1 MSLFDFFSAKDSG
14 ALAPS
19 DAEHNI
25 KYQHFR
31 TLLNHNYDAL
41 HLMAELEQIYF
52 SGRPFDIG
60 TVKKHYASLFQQVLG
75 LATALNEL
83 SAGRYADLPDACR
96 AIDANIAAAL
106 KPRPVSPCSDMIL
119 PLEDVRAD
127 MLPLAG
133 GKAVNLAIMKNAL
146 GLPVPDGFIITAG
159 ATACFLAESGCLEQ
173 TRKELAGVSPEDLAG
188 LEACSAGIRQRI
200 LAASVPP
207 EIANLIYEAY
217 AALEAKTRSG
227 IRIAVRSSAIGEDGS
242 AATFAGQYTTV
253 LNVTRDG
260 LLDAFKEVVASK
272 YSPRAIS
279 YRQMLGLE
287 DEDTPMCVIGLEMV
301 DAQASGVMYTV
312 DPVSLDADHVKI
324 SSLWGLGEQ
333 LVSGD
338 AAADSF
344 LIHKESCTIAERQIA
359 HKAARLI
366 PLAGGGTLLE
376 DISEDQQGHA
386 SLSDETLLKLCA
398 GGVQIEDHYQMT
410 QDIEWAIDANQRL
423 YFLQARPL
431 HLETKAHEPPSE
443 DLSGLENLLSGGVAA
458 SHGVAAG
465 NVYIAKD
472 EQNLSAIPDHAI
484 LVTRT
489 ASPSYAAVMGRIDGL
504 ITDVGSITS
513 HLSSVAREFGIP
525 AIVNAGNAT
534 TTLGTGEVV
543 TLLAESQVAVFRGRV
558 EQLGDRMRP
567 GRKLIINSPLHSK
580 LRAILDH
587 ISPLNLTS
595 VTDPSFSVAGCKT
608 FHDVIRFCHEYS
620 MREMF
625 DIAAEAEG
633 ARASIKLNSHIP
645 LVVYVID
652 LGGGLKGSEK
662 RRNTATPDDIASVPM
677 KALWAGFTHP
687 GVSWKGTVNF
697 DAGGFMTIMA
707 SIATSELGPAPGGD
721 SYVLLSRDYMNFSAK
736 FGYHFATVDALCGSE
751 PNHNYISVQF
761 AGGAGNYFGRSLRIQ
776 FIGNV
781 LEQYGFQVSLQ
792 GDLLEATFNRHDQQA
807 TQAALDQLGRLLA
820 TSRLLDMTLSNQD
833 SVDKLTTAFLGGDY
847 DYLRPRDP
855 DQPKDFYTQL
865 GHWQKRTAGG
875 TTYLFQNGRAWQKPV
890 SGVITGLIGKTIGSS
905 YHEFLDTIGAY
916 YYFPLA
922 IAKNSAM
929 GNGRIQVAVKPDS
942 GNVDRAGGI
951 VFGLRNAANYF
962 VFRINALEDNVI
974 LFEFVNNKRFER
986 KSGYQVINAKTWYA
1000 LQVEIVNRSIRCLVD
1015 NQLMVEFTA
1024 ERNVKGHV
1032 GLWTK
1037 ADSVT
1042 WFGPLSV
1049 ENADGTKTFS
1059 Y

>member
-1 MSLFDFFSAKDSG
+1 MSLLDIFSTKDNDS
-14 ALAPS
+14 LSPS
-19 DAEHNI
+19 DAEHRL

-31 TLLNHNYDAL
+31 TLLNHNHDAL
-41 HLMAELEQIYF
+41 HLMAELEQLYF
-52 SGRPFDIG
+52 SGHPFDAG
-60 TVKKHYASLFQQVLG
+60 TLKRSYASLFEHVLG

-83 SAGRYADLPDACR
+83 SVGRYADLPDVCR
-96 AIDANIAAAL
+96 AIDANMAAAVT
-106 KPRPVSPCSDMIL
+106 PRLASPRADMIL
-119 PLEDVRAD
+119 PLEQVRAD

-133 GKAVNLAIMKNAL
+133 GKAVNLAIMKNELA
-146 GLPVPDGFIITAG
+146 LPVPDGFIITAG
-159 ATACFLAESGCLEQ
+159 AIARFLAESGLREKIQ
-173 TRKELAGVSPEDLAG
+173 EELAQLTPEDLDK
-188 LEACSAGIRQRI
+188 LEASSTTIQQWV
-200 LAASVPP
+200 LAAAVPA
-207 EIANLIYEAY
+207 ELASTIIAAY
-217 AALEAKTRSG
+217 MALESKTRSG
-227 IRIAVRSSAIGEDGS
+227 VRIAVRSSAIGEDDS
-242 AATFAGQYTTV
+242 VATFAGQYATV
-253 LNVTRDG
+253 LNVTRAG
-260 LLDAFKEVVASK
+260 LLEAFKQVVASK

-279 YRQMLGLE
+279 YRQMIGLE

-312 DPVSLDADHVKI
+312 DPATLDHTHVKI

-338 AAADSF
+338 ATADSF
-344 LIHKESCTIAERQIA
+344 LVNKTSGEITERQIA
-359 HKAARLI
+359 NKAARLI
-366 PLAGGGTLLE
+366 SLADGGTLLE
-376 DISEDQQGHA
+376 DIDNDKQTCP
-386 SLSDETLLKLCA
+386 SLLDAAIHELCA
-398 GGVQIEDHYQMT
+398 GGVQIEAHYQMA
-410 QDIEWAIDANQRL
+410 QDIEWAINADNRL

-443 DLSGLENLLSGGVAA
+443 DLSGLENLLSAGVAA

-465 NVYIAKD
+465 NVFVARD
-472 EQNLSAIPDHAI
+472 EKNLSAIPDHAI

-489 ASPSYAAVMGRIDGL
+489 ASPGYAAVMGRIGGL

-525 AIVNAGNAT
+525 AIVDAGNAT
-534 TTLGTGEVV
+534 TILSTGEMV
-543 TLLAESQVAVFRGRV
+543 TLLAEAQVGAYRGRV
-558 EQLGDRMRP
+558 EQLEGRMRP
-567 GRKLIINSPLHSK
+567 GRKLIVNSPLHSK
-580 LRAILDH
+580 LRTMLDH

-595 VTDPSFSVAGCKT
+595 VADPSFSVAGCKT
-608 FHDVIRFCHEYS
+608 FHDVIRFCHENS

-625 DIAAEAEG
+625 GIAAEAEG
-633 ARASIKLNSHIP
+633 AQASIKLDAHIP

-652 LGGGLKGSEK
+652 LGGGLQGSK
-662 RRNTATPDDIASVPM
+662 NRRSTATPNDIASLPM

-687 GVSWKGTVNF
+687 GVTWTGTVNF
-697 DAGGFMTIMA
+697 DAGSFMTIMA

-736 FGYHFATVDALCGSE
+736 FGYHFATIDALCGNE
-751 PNHNYISVQF
+751 PNHNYVSVQF

-781 LEQYGFQVSLQ
+781 LEHLGFQVSLQ
-792 GDLLEATFNRHDQQA
+792 GDLLEASFNRHDQQS
-807 TQAALDQLGRLLA
+807 TQEALDQLGRLLA

-833 SVDKLTTAFLGGDY
+833 SVDKLTAAFQSGDY
-847 DYLRPRDP
+847 DFLRPRNA
-855 DQPKDFYTQL
+855 DQPADFYTQL
-865 GHWQKRTAGG
+865 GHWQTRSAGG
-875 TTYLFQNGRAWQKPV
+875 EKYLFQNGRAWQKPV
-890 SGVITGLIGKTIGSS
+890 SGAITGLIGKTIGSS

-929 GNGRIQVAVKPDS
+929 GNGRILVAVKPDS

-962 VFRINALEDNVI
+962 VFRINALEDNAI
-974 LFEFVNNKRFER
+974 LFEFVNNKRLER
-986 KSGYQVINAKTWYA
+986 KNSYQVINAKTWYS
-1000 LQVEIVNRSIRCLVD
+1000 LQVEIENRSLRCLVD
-1015 NQLMVEFTA
+1015 GQLLIEYTT
-1024 ERNVKGHV
+1024 EKDVKGHV

-1042 WFGPLSV
+1042 WFGPLSI
-1049 ENADGTKTFS
+1049 ESAGGIRTFR